1 MGDKIRKLCP
11 ATCAMYRREACPAV
25 GVHQAA
31 CIDYKSAC
39 GSWASKG
46 YCLSSSKYQRYMKS
60 NCKKSCNNCPGPAAA
75 KRAADAKKA
84 AVAKAPAAEKAAAAK
99 RAADAEKA
107 AVAKATA
114 AVAKAAAAAAAKRAT
129 DAKKAI
135 KPAKAAAAA
144 DAKKAAVAKAK
155 AASARADAAA
165 KAKGIYMRCG
175 TKFGNIRCTKKG
187 DYCTQ
192 WGWCGNT
199 AAHKNASSGKFD
211 FKAIKP
217 AKAAAE
223 ADTKKAAAAAAKA
236 ASDRADTA
244 AKAKGIYMRCGTKF
258 GNIRC
263 AKKGY

>member
-60 NCKKSCNNCPGPAAA
+60 NCKKSCNNCPGPAATAAKAAAAEKAAAA

-84 AVAKAPAAEKAAAAK
+84 AVAKATAAAAAK
-99 RAADAEKA
+99 RAA
-107 AVAKATA
+107 
-114 AVAKAAAAAAAKRAT
+114 

-144 DAKKAAVAKAK
+144 DAEKAAVAKAK
-155 AASARADAAA
+155 AASARADTAA

-175 TKFGNIRCTKKG
+175 PKFGNIRCVKKG

-199 AAHKNASSGKFD
+199 AAHKRASSGKFD
-211 FKAIKP
+211 YKAIKP

-263 AKKGY
+263 AKKGYYCSEAWGW